1 MKKLLFTL
9 IAGAALLTTGLNAQA
24 QTYKTGAGLGIDFG
38 NGATQVGPSIK
49 HFFTGNSAVEGD
61 ILFGGGATLIQAF
74 YQYNAPIKGAPGL
87 QWYLGGG
94 PGINIYDGG
103 STFMLRPMAGLD
115 YKISGAPIGFNFD
128 WRPALGFYDGGSD
141 FEAGRFG
148 LGIKYIF
155 K

>member
-38 NGATQVGPSIK
+38 NGATMVGPSIK
-49 HFFTGNSAVEGD
+49 HFFNQNSAIEGD
-61 ILFGGGATLIQAF
+61 VLFGGSSTLIQAF
-74 YQYNAPIKGAPGL
+74 YQYNAPIKGAAGL

-94 PGINIYDGG
+94 PGINLYDGG
-103 STFMLRPMAGLD
+103 STFMIRPMVGLD
-115 YKISGAPIGFNFD
+115 YRISGAPIGFNFD
-128 WRPALGFYDGGSD
+128 WRPALQFYDGGND